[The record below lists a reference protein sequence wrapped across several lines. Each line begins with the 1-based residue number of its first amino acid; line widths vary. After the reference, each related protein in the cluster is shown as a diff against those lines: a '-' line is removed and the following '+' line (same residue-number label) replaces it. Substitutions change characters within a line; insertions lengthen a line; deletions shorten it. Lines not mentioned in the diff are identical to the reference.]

1 MRELQRKLEEI
12 CYYIAVKIVENDKEI
27 KNYLITPEALIDILD
42 VNTRNIFLLNY
53 EYTNLV
59 VFYYIF

>member
-27 KNYLITPEALIDILD
+27 KNYLITPESLIDILD
-42 VNTRNIFLLNY
+42 VNTRNIFFIKL
-53 EYTNLV
+53 
-59 VFYYIF
+59 